1 MNKRGWFIPMLIVAI
16 NALAILVQW
25 SSLPEL
31 LPAHYDL
38 QGNASGT
45 MPRSMLLLY
54 LLIGA
59 AVCLIALFFVGIG
72 ENLLWEFV
80 VLLLYCL
87 CVSSFGCFLRALF
100 GSTRILAL
108 ALPLSA
114 LLMIGCCPV
123 FFSLPG
129 AFARVSFLFPP
140 TYYLRAL
147 GDEIYL
153 LWMMLYAVLL
163 WGLSRLL
170 SRLRRV

>member
-59 AVCLIALFFVGIG
+59 AVCLIAYVVAKFQHKLQKGLVILTSGICLILFSSTLVTLTSGTMPIFMLAEPVILLVAVVGFVIS
-72 ENLLWEFV
+72 FV
-80 VLLLYCL
+80 K
-87 CVSSFGCFLRALF
+87 
-100 GSTRILAL
+100 
-108 ALPLSA
+108 
-114 LLMIGCCPV
+114 
-123 FFSLPG
+123 
-129 AFARVSFLFPP
+129 
-140 TYYLRAL
+140 
-147 GDEIYL
+147 
-153 LWMMLYAVLL
+153 
-163 WGLSRLL
+163 SRKKD
-170 SRLRRV
+170 